1 MKAAG
6 TDRFFVCSLLDFV
19 LCVPGF
25 SFLARLLSGGRF
37 FVFVKPLTLPPPGV
51 EEEAERER
59 RRDVERERELA

>member
-6 TDRFFVCSLLDFV
+6 TDRFFCVFAFRFCVVCARFFL
-19 LCVPGF
+19 
-25 SFLARLLSGGRF
+25 LARLLSGGRF